1 MNNTY
6 SPLLYHR
13 LVRPKWFT
21 KKYIHDQITPRFA
34 FNDKVV
40 LDFGS
45 GTGAN
50 CSMFQP
56 IHYIGIDPDAKR
68 IHYAKKQYPNHKFH
82 VFEHGKL
89 PVDDGSVDYILIIAV
104 LHHISS
110 EEIAEYMKEFKRVLK
125 PDGSFIVMEPCMF
138 KRKPVSNWF
147 MNFYDDGEYIRNE
160 EEYIQLFRENE
171 FASQVINR
179 FRKGFFYHELFF
191 TANPRPT

>member
-1 MNNTY
+1 MNTSS

-21 KKYIHDQITPRFA
+21 KKYIHDQITTRFT
-34 FNDKVV
+34 FNDKIV

-56 IHYIGIDPDAKR
+56 IHYIGIDPDEKR
-68 IHYAKKQYPNHKFH
+68 IHYARRQYPNHKFH
-82 VFEHGKL
+82 VLEHGKL
-89 PVDDGSVDYILIIAV
+89 PVDDRSVDYILIVAV

-110 EEIAEYMKEFKRVLK
+110 EEIAEYMKEFKRILK
-125 PDGSFIVMEPCMF
+125 PDGSFIVMEPCIC
-138 KRKPVSNWF
+138 KKKPVSNWF
-147 MNFYDDGEYIRNE
+147 MNFYDDGDYIRSE
-160 EEYIQLFRENE
+160 EEYIQLFRKNE

-179 FRKGFFYHELFF
+179 FRKGFFYNELFF
-191 TANPRPT
+191 TANPSST